1 MSCCGCLCS
10 SACLS
15 HGRFVQHRL
24 AGSSS
29 PPEASPQGNTSHQHS
44 PVYDLAVDP
53 KAAMKKPVKA
63 AGKAAAVVKDFH
75 QDTMMDGV
83 PVWRIALGN
92 VAAGA
97 TAGCAVEAGK

>member
-1 MSCCGCLCS
+1 MTCCGCLCS

-15 HGRFVQHRL
+15 HGHFGQHRL

-29 PPEASPQGNTSHQHS
+29 PPGASPQGNTSHQHS